1 MGNHGE
7 IDHFEVIAT
16 PESGE
21 TPAPTKP
28 TATATSARIEN
39 LNSFTNYTVQI
50 ITVNKPSVE
59 GSHGGQGG
67 DPSEAVSKVTWPAR
81 KLPSKF
87 CQPIRLK
94 MKNPL
99 NIISFRWSRTSQCD
113 MCEIPVES
121 FSQLGS
127 T

>member
-7 IDHFEVIAT
+7 IDHFEVVAT

-21 TPAPTKP
+21 TPTTMELQGTEKS
-28 TATATSARIEN
+28 ATILK

-50 ITVNKPSVE
+50 TTVNKPSAE
-59 GSHGGQGG
+59 GHGGQGG

-81 KLPSKF
+81 KLPSKL

-94 MKNPL
+94 IENPL
-99 NIISFRWSRTSQCD
+99 NIISFRWSPTSQCD